1 MPPGSQ
7 PPGGRF
13 SRQSALL
20 YCRYRRKPQVSDE
33 REERETMFD
42 TGAYLTR
49 IGYADPTARPS
60 RSFGRSIAPI
70 C

>member
-1 MPPGSQ
+1 
-7 PPGGRF
+7 
-13 SRQSALL
+13 
-20 YCRYRRKPQVSDE
+20 
-33 REERETMFD
+33 MFD